1 MAANW
6 RRTCATRLT
15 PLLCV
20 YVHGVRAPALCCAAL
35 PFPFPSLPF
44 VSVQHRANILHQCR
58 GWAKTNK
65 EVERLLPQLEAQ
77 LEKQTLADGSRP
89 VLPVARSVEA
99 GAEAADAAAAAA
111 AAPRRH
117 TRSSSAAAAAAAT
130 VDDADADKQ
139 LDAPEE
145 AAADDEELEAEAADQ
160 EDF

>member
-1 MAANW
+1 MCVV
-6 RRTCATRLT
+6 RV
-15 PLLCV
+15 PL
-20 YVHGVRAPALCCAAL
+20 RCAAL
-35 PFPFPSLPF
+35 PFSSLPF
-44 VSVQHRANILHQCR
+44 VSVQHRANILQQCR

-77 LEKQTLADGSRP
+77 LDKQCLADGSRP

-99 GAEAADAAAAAA
+99 GAEAANAAAA

-130 VDDADADKQ
+130 VDDADADEQ

-160 EDF
+160 GDF

>member
-1 MAANW
+1 MVDGCKLATHW
-6 RRTCATRLT
+6 RYSSHAFAV
-15 PLLCV
+15 CV
-20 YVHGVRAPALCCAAL
+20 YVRGARAPALCCAVL
-35 PFPFPSLPF
+35 CFPSLPF

-65 EVERLLPQLEAQ
+65 EVERLLPQLEAM
-77 LEKQTLADGSRP
+77 LDKQTLADGSRP

-99 GAEAADAAAAAA
+99 GAEAADAAAAAVA
-111 AAPRRH
+111 GPRRQ

-130 VDDADADKQ
+130 VDDADADEQ

-145 AAADDEELEAEAADQ
+145 AAADDEEAEAADQ